1 MAEETGM
8 ASEIAIGLNNSR
20 LEPAPVRLS
29 PQERAARGKAARK
42 AVPRDSHGVFR
53 PAADRPDPVELLE
66 KQAQGRVAE
75 LLPIRYGR
83 MLASPFAFFRGAA
96 LLMARDLSPTPVTGL
111 TVQACGDAHLSNF
124 GIFASPERR
133 LVFDIN
139 DFDETLPG
147 PWEWDVK
154 RLAASV
160 EVAGRGNGFDDKQ
173 RRAIVLAAVGRYRTA
188 MRGLAGLGEIDAWQ
202 LPAEVDELA
211 ERYQAILDRRERRLA
226 GANLATARDHVGEQ
240 ALDGLVRMADGEPR
254 FAADPPLLIPVADLP
269 GAQASAGLEN
279 HLNGIVANYRRTLEW
294 DRRFLISKYHV
305 ADMARKVVGIGSV
318 GMRCWVVLLIG
329 RDAED
334 RLFLQVKE
342 AVPSVLAGFIGA
354 SPYPSQGERVV
365 AGQRLMQAAGD
376 VFLGWH
382 RPRTGPGH
390 DYYVRQLRDW
400 KFSLAVEDM
409 DAQVMAA
416 YAQLCAH
423 SLARAH
429 ARSGDRIAIGAYL
442 GKAPEFDRA
451 VARFAASYAEQNERD
466 HDSLAAAVK
475 SGRVTAEIGI

>member
-1 MAEETGM
+1 
-8 ASEIAIGLNNSR
+8 
-20 LEPAPVRLS
+20 V
-29 PQERAARGKAARK
+29 
-42 AVPRDSHGVFR
+42 V
-53 PAADRPDPVELLE
+53 
-66 KQAQGRVAE
+66 
-75 LLPIRYGR
+75 
-83 MLASPFAFFRGAA
+83 
-96 LLMARDLSPTPVTGL
+96 
-111 TVQACGDAHLSNF
+111 
-124 GIFASPERR
+124 
-133 LVFDIN
+133 
-139 DFDETLPG
+139 
-147 PWEWDVK
+147 
-154 RLAASV
+154 
-160 EVAGRGNGFDDKQ
+160 
-173 RRAIVLAAVGRYRTA
+173 
-188 MRGLAGLGEIDAWQ
+188 
-202 LPAEVDELA
+202 
-211 ERYQAILDRRERRLA
+211 
-226 GANLATARDHVGEQ
+226 
-240 ALDGLVRMADGEPR
+240 DGEPR
-254 FAADPPLLIPVADLP
+254 FTANPPLLVPVADLP
-269 GAQASAGLEN
+269 GAQTAAGLED

-305 ADMARKVVGIGSV
+305 VDMARKVVGIGSV
-318 GMRCWVVLLIG
+318 GLRCWIVLLTG

-342 AVPSVLAGFIGA
+342 AVPSVLSGFIGP

-409 DAQVMAA
+409 DPPVMRA
-416 YAQLCAH
+416 YAQLCAQ

-451 VARFAASYAEQNERD
+451 VARFAASYADQNERD
-466 HDSLAAAVK
+466 HDALAAAAK